1 MRQGGFA
8 LLSAMMI
15 GALLVIIV
23 AGSLA
28 YLLGSGH
35 FLSAGISHDVAYNT
49 AQSGLASAIANFDP
63 GDPAAVA
70 TTDAVYGNVPY
81 SISVSNAPG
90 QGYILTASSHPAQ
103 DPSQVRTIR
112 SIIQPVDSLAQY
124 AIAAGGDV
132 TLANHTFV
140 TSRPSSGLGNVRS
153 NANIRLSV
161 HSSTDGTLYAE
172 GSTSVDAHSHAWA
185 GAEDGVA
192 RMTLPT
198 YTTAQILQF
207 QAVAQASRSVEI
219 PRTPLAG
226 GPGGWGPRGLT
237 GRSPA
242 AAGSWGLGPGGW
254 WVAGNLPATLSW
266 GPLPAE
272 QPAGACGGPNSLPAQ
287 QCGPALEGYYY
298 SYPGYDPTTPTT
310 NGLTLELRSGNY
322 TLDGVMFVA
331 GKLLIHDGT
340 TITGE
345 GKIIATEGIS
355 VRDHVGIFGATK
367 LSHIDL
373 VSLYGDIEVRHQS
386 VLGQLNSG
394 FVGRRGDVDTLR
406 DLQDQND
413 PTGQYSAGDDG
424 QGGSDDALDSS
435 QRDSW
440 LPPSEWLAR
449 ATGRL
454 NSWLLPPAYA
464 EDAGGDTQAAGDD
477 TSGVLPARPLP
488 PGFQADGRGADQE
501 HGDDWKSR
509 YAASI
514 PVGCTVW
521 AQNGNVRF
529 FEHSTL
535 LGNIIAGQTVWMSN
549 HCDLVRN
556 SADPV
561 QAAGL
566 ESWKASTYQTVR

>member
-1 MRQGGFA
+1 MRQRGFA

-35 FLSAGISHDVAYNT
+35 FLSAGVSHDVAYNT
-49 AQSGLASAIANFDP
+49 AQSGLASAIVNFDA
-63 GDPAAVA
+63 GDPSAVA
-70 TTDAVYGNVPY
+70 TTDALYGNVPY
-81 SISVSNAPG
+81 SISVSDAPG
-90 QGYILTASSHPAQ
+90 RGYILTASSHLTQ
-103 DPSQVRTIR
+103 NPSQVRTIR
-112 SIIQPVDSLAQY
+112 SIIQPVNSLAQY

-140 TSRPSSGLGNVRS
+140 TSRPSTGLGDVRS
-153 NANIRLSV
+153 NGNIALSV

-172 GSTSVDAHSHAWA
+172 GSADVDTHSHAWA
-185 GAEDGVA
+185 GVENWVGP
-192 RMTLPT
+192 MTMPT

-207 QAVAQASRSVEI
+207 QAAAQSSQSVEI

-242 AAGSWGLGPGGW
+242 AAGSWGPGPGGW
-254 WVAGNLPATLSW
+254 WVSGSLPATLSW
-266 GPLPAE
+266 GPLPGE
-272 QPAGACGGPNSLPAQ
+272 QAAGACGGPNSLPAR

-298 SYPGYDPTTPTT
+298 SYAGYDPTTPQT

-355 VRDHVGIFGATK
+355 IRDHVGIFGATK
-367 LSHIDL
+367 LAHIDL
-373 VSLYGDIEVRHQS
+373 VSLYGDIEIRHHT
-386 VLGQLNSG
+386 VLGQLHSG
-394 FVGRRGDVDTLR
+394 FAGRRGDVDTLR
-406 DLQDQND
+406 DLEDQND

-424 QGGSDDALDSS
+424 QGGSDDAIDSS

-454 NSWLLPPAYA
+454 GSWLLPPAYA
-464 EDAGGDTQAAGDD
+464 DDDSGDGQGDGGH
-477 TSGVLPARPLP
+477 PAHPLP
-488 PGFQADGRGADQE
+488 PGFRANGRGGDQE

-509 YAASI
+509 YSASI

-521 AQNGNVRF
+521 AQAGNVRF

-535 LGNIIAGQTVWMSN
+535 LGNIIAGKTVWMSN

-561 QAAGL
+561 LSVGL
-566 ESWKASTYQTVR
+566 DSWKASTFQTVR